1 MFLVD
6 TNVLLDVFTNDPQ
19 WRAWSENALGEA
31 LAAGPMGINPIIYAE
46 ASLAFDGA
54 ETLDRQLDQ
63 LMIERLP
70 LPYAAAFRAA
80 RAFRRY
86 RSAGGIRSAPL
97 PDFYIGAHAETDG
110 LTLIT
115 RDSRRFQTYFPAVR
129 MVAPLTTT

>member
-54 ETLDRQLDQ
+54 ERWTVN
-63 LMIERLP
+63 
-70 LPYAAAFRAA
+70 
-80 RAFRRY
+80 
-86 RSAGGIRSAPL
+86 S
-97 PDFYIGAHAETDG
+97 TN
-110 LTLIT
+110 
-115 RDSRRFQTYFPAVR
+115 
-129 MVAPLTTT
+129 